1 MGVSGLVLH
10 YEQGES
16 EVKDALKC
24 AHKVIKESSKRNML
38 KYREQYNKKLKKD
51 DYLEVGDLVE
61 VLKEDTIPRTCRKL
75 NKFWEGPFK
84 VVERIGKVCYK
95 LIDPV
100 NPARTL
106 ERHARK
112 LKRFIP
118 RAEWSTD
125 PEVTSATAGE
135 IANASGVD
143 ELSDEVNESNER
155 SQEDH
160 TCNLRSRNRS
170 TEDLTWLM

>member
-75 NKFWEGPFK
+75 NK
-84 VVERIGKVCYK
+84 Y
-95 LIDPV
+95 
-100 NPARTL
+100 
-106 ERHARK
+106 
-112 LKRFIP
+112 
-118 RAEWSTD
+118 
-125 PEVTSATAGE
+125 
-135 IANASGVD
+135 
-143 ELSDEVNESNER
+143 
-155 SQEDH
+155 
-160 TCNLRSRNRS
+160 
-170 TEDLTWLM
+170 